1 MRKMHD
7 FIQIRLS
14 RGFPQGLVTAP
25 FTYVILNTHFYLL
38 QLAHYGASSQED
50 NGYSHRQA
58 GPLGQNG
65 RGFKRSQENAF
76 YETNGAFRGQDPRRQ
91 QDVAQ
96 GGYYGPNPPPPP
108 PLMSL
113 PSSSENDLVAE
124 NKKLRRDLGR
134 SAAREN
140 IAAQTLSAYAL
151 LTSKG
156 LETPPQYEL
165 TLETEE
171 ARARDVLVNCWKQ
184 CLAAE
189 VHSDALFMG
198 KIIAAVNLLAAGFD
212 GVVQSGLRLSQPVA
226 SFFVDGSA
234 SRLLGSLHTKLSEA
248 EVDELTALMAILLT
262 NMAKFLHAPIPANSL
277 SPAPCAGIA
286 YDPNMRVKCENPGCT
301 APATAPRPAA
311 ALTLRSMI
319 KYLQETMEKLQAT
332 LPVAEAVPPPPE
344 AVPEV
349 VEDAFDQE

>member
-1 MRKMHD
+1 MPIMHD
-7 FIQIRLS
+7 CIQCRLKK
-14 RGFPQGLVTAP
+14 GFPQGLVTAP
-25 FTYVILNTHFYLL
+25 LTYYILTTPFYIF
-38 QLAHYGASSQED
+38 QLAHCGPSSQED
-50 NGYSHRQA
+50 NGYAPLQA
-58 GPLGQNG
+58 GSLGQNG
-65 RGFKRSQENAF
+65 RGFKRTQEQAF
-76 YETNGAFRGQDPRRQ
+76 YEATAFRGQDQRRPQ
-91 QDVAQ
+91 NVAQ
-96 GGYYGPNPPPPP
+96 GGYYGPAPPLPP

-113 PSSSENDLVAE
+113 PSSSENALVEE
-124 NKKLRRDLGR
+124 NKKLRRDLNR
-134 SAAREN
+134 SATREH

-151 LTSKG
+151 LASKG
-156 LETPPQYEL
+156 LEAPPQYEL

-184 CLAAE
+184 CLTAE
-189 VHSDALFMG
+189 IRTEALFMG

-234 SRLLGSLHTKLSEA
+234 SSLLGILHTKLSESDM
-248 EVDELTALMAILLT
+248 DELTALISILMI
-262 NMAKFLHAPIPANSL
+262 NMAKFLQAPIPANSL
-277 SPAPCAGIA
+277 SPAPCAGIS
-286 YDPNMRVKCENPGCT
+286 YDPIMRAKCENPGCM
-301 APATAPRPAA
+301 APAVAPRPAA
-311 ALTLRSMI
+311 ALTLRGMI